1 MENRMWVTV
10 QTTAVL
16 LLSLVLF
23 TCTDESNPYDVPE
36 AAEIVWGDKTPADGS
51 SIPFFTGTAISG
63 KVLLPEHV
71 KRVTITTSGNM
82 AESSDTLVFD
92 AATRGWPTFT
102 FRVSFPDTGSKMITA
117 TGLLSNGDSIR
128 ADRRIYMH
136 SPLNPPDIDTGIGIQ
151 VELKTDPVGDDVTYV
166 WVLYFK
172 DNVLP
177 KKSSTN
183 VVKYTIPSSAPDSG
197 VLYVESPEYEQR
209 SIGVSFM
216 VTARDLTPPQISLID
231 AELSPSGD
239 LVYLNRDRNTIT
251 FRVEDAEQSV
261 AEVRVNGTEASCS
274 SGLCSYTPTFDATG
288 VEERSITITAKDFAG
303 NSSSKNIVVR
313 YDPLQGGDPEIELLT
328 RLDEQDRLSTT
339 NRMVSIYG
347 YVASAFGR
355 KFGLKVL
362 GESDTVIQISEGFD
376 LTRSIA
382 GDTVVFSL
390 ELYSDTTAR
399 GNWISRKQFTAI
411 YSSVD
416 ETPPEIR
423 GFHIGDTEIFD
434 GHVTPDSIITLRVL
448 VREDNSSVAGV
459 DIESITATHDG
470 DGYYSA
476 QVTLSHV
483 LEGNEVWVVA
493 RNEYHDTARASI
505 TIKYNKPPKV
515 IVKPAEVA
523 SIGEV
528 VTDTVLYSDPEGDD
542 VATTVYR
549 EISTPQA
556 SVEVSR
562 GPDGFLEWTPDVV
575 GKYRYIVIV
584 NDGYEQLTVES
595 PWSHVYEPKDT
606 AEPIEPAR
614 FAMSRELEDTLTAA
628 LDSLSLVVRTEPAF
642 QPARNGIVADL
653 RTERGELY
661 KTLLIEGDSLI
672 TWRPL
677 DTDTGK
683 YVLNLTVKT
692 FEEVTDSHSHPI
704 KVISKPSVTFSQLSG
719 EAAESIGIYD
729 IGIKMSRPLSGPVP
743 VAVTVQAGGSVTR
756 AVDYTLGDTLGT
768 FSPGQTQL
776 TIPVSIIDDQTQE
789 DDEAIVFKLVP
800 GLSDLVS
807 YSREFHTLT
816 IMDNDTGTTAIE
828 QPKVSFVN
836 SKRRVREQDAILL
849 VEVALSKAPHEPVE
863 VGIGVTGTAV
873 VSEDYHLS
881 ANRVR
886 FEVGDTLAE
895 IQVTIVVD
903 GVCEKASEDIR
914 LMLENPSG
922 AEPGAITDH
931 RIEIDANEQYLC
943 GRNVLVVHE
952 STGKHKNE
960 SDRLDFRV
968 IDTLKSRGYVVTR
981 VTGGDLMGN
990 SESVLSD
997 KGVVFIS
1004 QSVSKP
1010 RIAEFFKDVSKPVV
1024 CASGPNDY
1032 TVLGLAQTTT
1042 GVSEEEYL
1050 ALHNTGAIRNDLSV
1064 SRDVRILSGFQAV
1077 PWAIPASSATVVA
1090 TVKGEP
1096 DHAAIF
1102 LYESGVALAD
1112 GTKAVSARAGFP
1124 MIEISGAAP
1133 EYEAE
1138 WWKLLI
1144 EVLDWAASKNE

>member
-1 MENRMWVTV
+1 MI

-16 LLSLVLF
+16 LLSLTLF

-36 AAEIVWGDKTPADGS
+36 AAEIVWGDKTPAEGS
-51 SIPFFTGTAISG
+51 SIPFFTGTAVNG

-82 AESSDTLVFD
+82 AEGSDTLVFD

-117 TGLLSNGDSIR
+117 TGLLSNGDSIT
-128 ADRRIYMH
+128 ADRRIYVH
-136 SPLNPPDIDTGIGIQ
+136 SPLNPPDIDTGIGAR

-166 WVLYFK
+166 WDLYFA

-197 VLYVESPEYEQR
+197 VLYVESSEHEQR

-231 AELSPSGD
+231 AELSPSGEM
-239 LVYLNRDRNTIT
+239 VYLNRDRNTIT

-261 AEVRVNGTEASCS
+261 ADVRVNGTEASCL
-274 SGLCSYTPTFDATG
+274 SGVCSYTPTFDATE

-303 NSSSKNIVVR
+303 NSSSKSFVVR
-313 YDPLQGGDPEIELLT
+313 YDPLQGSDPELRLMT
-328 RLDEQDRLSTT
+328 KLDEQDRLSTT
-339 NRMVSIYG
+339 NRMVNIYG
-347 YVASAFGR
+347 WVASAFGR

-362 GESDTVIQISEGFD
+362 GESDTVIQISEEFD

-390 ELYSDTTAR
+390 ELYPDTTAR

-423 GFHIGDTEIFD
+423 GFYIGDTKIFD
-434 GHVTPDSIITLRVL
+434 GHITPDSIMTLRVL

-459 DIESITATHDG
+459 DIESKAATHDG

-476 QVTLSHV
+476 QVTLSHI
-483 LEGNEVWVVA
+483 LEGNEVEVVA
-493 RNEYHDTARASI
+493 RNEYNDTARGSI
-505 TIKYNKPPKV
+505 TIKYNKPPEV
-515 IVKPAEVA
+515 VVKPAKTA
-523 SIGEV
+523 TIGET
-528 VTDTVLYSDPEGDD
+528 VTDTIVCSDPEGDD
-542 VATTVYR
+542 LAITIYR
-549 EISTPQA
+549 EFSTPPD
-556 SVEVSR
+556 SVEVNR
-562 GPDGFLEWTPDVV
+562 GPNDFLEWTPDAV
-575 GKYRYIVIV
+575 GKYRYIVIA

-595 PWSHVYEPKDT
+595 PWRHVYEPRDT
-606 AEPIEPAR
+606 TEPVEPAR
-614 FAMSRELEDTLTAA
+614 FAMSWELEDTLTAA
-628 LDSLSLVVRTEPAF
+628 LDSLSVVVRTEPAF
-642 QPARNGIVADL
+642 QPARNGIVAEL
-653 RTERGELY
+653 RTEQGELY
-661 KTLLIEGDSLI
+661 KTLLIERDSLI

-683 YVLNLTVKT
+683 YLLNLTVKT
-692 FEEVTDSHSHPI
+692 FEEVTDSYSHPI
-704 KVISKPSVTFSQLSG
+704 RVIPKPSVAFSQLSG
-719 EAAESIGIYD
+719 EAPESIGTYE

-743 VAVTVQAGGSVTR
+743 VAVTVQAGGSATR
-756 AVDYTLGDTLGT
+756 AVDYTLSDTLRT

-776 TIPVSIIDDQTQE
+776 TIPVGITDDQTQE
-789 DDEAIVFKLVP
+789 EDETIVFKLVP

-816 IMDNDTGTTAIE
+816 IIDNDTGITAIE
-828 QPKVSFVN
+828 QPKVSFVT
-836 SKRRVREQDAILL
+836 SGRRVREQDTVLG
-849 VEVALSKAPHEPVE
+849 VEIALSKAAHEPVE
-863 VGIGVTGTAV
+863 VGIGVAGTAIA
-873 VSEDYHLS
+873 SEDYHLS

-895 IQVTIVVD
+895 IQITIVVD

-922 AEPGAITDH
+922 AEFGSITDH
-931 RIEIDANEQYLC
+931 QIQIDANEQHLC
-943 GRNVLVVHE
+943 GKNALVISE
-952 STGKHKNE
+952 GTGRYKNE
-960 SDRLDFRV
+960 YDKIDGRL
-968 IDTLKSRGYVVTR
+968 IDTLESRGYVVTR
-981 VTGGDLMGN
+981 VSGGDLMGN
-990 SESVLSD
+990 PESVLAD
-997 KGVVFIS
+997 NGVVFVS

-1010 RIAEFFKDVSKPVV
+1010 RVIELLKDVSKPVV
-1024 CASGPNDY
+1024 CASGSEDY
-1032 TVLGLAQTTT
+1032 SVLGIAQNVGT
-1042 GVSEEEYL
+1042 SEKEFL
-1050 ALHNTGAIRNDLSV
+1050 VVHPNGTIRNELSTPQ
-1064 SRDVRILSGFQAV
+1064 DVRILSGFQSV
-1077 PWAIPASSATVVA
+1077 PWATPAASATVVA
-1090 TVKGEP
+1090 TLKGEP

-1102 LYESGVALAD
+1102 LYESGATLAD
-1112 GTKAVSARAGFP
+1112 GTKAASARAGFP
-1124 MIEISGAAP
+1124 MIEIAGAAP

-1138 WWKLLI
+1138 WWKLLV
-1144 EVLDWAASKNE
+1144 EVLDWAASENE